1 MTESRPVVIASLI
14 GDLAVAVIKF
24 AAAAMTG
31 SAALIGEGFH
41 SVVDAGNGALL
52 LYGFRRARAGRDA
65 DHPLG
70 HGREL
75 YFWSFVV
82 SLLLLLSGA
91 VATLVEGILRFAKAS
106 PIEDI
111 RIAYFVL
118 LASFV
123 PEGFALRAAWR
134 SFHAEQGDLG
144 FWEAIRESKD
154 PPVFMTLIE
163 GVAGV
168 LGLILALSGAFLSS
182 HYEDSRWDAFAT
194 VLIGVMLGALALLLV
209 RETKGLLIGES
220 ADAGLQRSIS
230 SLAAEQPGV
239 DGVNGA
245 FATHLAP
252 DQIIVAMSLE
262 FQDSLT
268 APEIERVV
276 ENLEGKIRERHN
288 KVYELFVK
296 PQTRKTY
303 EVDERRP

>member
-1 MTESRPVVIASLI
+1 MTESRAVVIISLV
-14 GDLAVAVIKF
+14 GDLSVAAIKF
-24 AAAAMTG
+24 VAAAMTG
-31 SAALIGEGFH
+31 SAALIGEGIH

-70 HGREL
+70 HGGEL
-75 YFWSFVV
+75 YFWSFIV

-91 VATLVEGILRFAKAS
+91 VVTLVEGVLRFTQAS
-106 PIEDI
+106 PIVDV
-111 RIAYFVL
+111 RLAYFVL

-123 PEGFALRAAWR
+123 PEGLALRVAWR
-134 SFHAEQGDLG
+134 SFRAEQGDLG
-144 FWEAIRESKD
+144 YWEAIRESKD
-154 PPVFMTLIE
+154 PPAFMTPIE

-168 LGLILALSGAFLSS
+168 LGLIFALSGAFLSS
-182 HYEDSRWDAFAT
+182 HYEDSRCDAFAT

-220 ADAGLQRSIS
+220 ADASLQRSIF
-230 SLAAEQPGV
+230 SLAAKQAGV
-239 DGVNGA
+239 DRVNGA

-252 DQIIVAMSLE
+252 DQIVVAMSLE

-276 ENLEGKIRERHN
+276 ETLEGKIRERTTI
-288 KVYELFVK
+288 KF
-296 PQTRKTY
+296 TRCS
-303 EVDERRP
+303 